1 MFTSI
6 SRSVALS
13 ALIIGSAASAGA
25 DELPAE
31 VVSPE
36 ATPVEVIFVSAAAPE
51 AELETEANFRQEVA
65 AMVES
70 DLMSDLLA
78 RLAEQSPAS

>member
-31 VVSPE
+31 VVSRD

-51 AELETEANFRQEVA
+51 AELETEGDFRQEVA

-70 DLMSDLLA
+70 DLMLDLHA

>member
-1 MFTSI
+1 MFSSI

-25 DELPAE
+25 DELPTE

-36 ATPVEVIFVSAAAPE
+36 TTPVEVIFVSAAAPDS
-51 AELETEANFRQEVA
+51 ELETEANFRQEVA